1 MSLPQPRK
9 AADASPAADAEEQLF
24 TSATADDGAH
34 LPSVNAQRVNEATL
48 RLVSCAGPRRDEDVV
63 TEEVLIPYAA
73 PVEGVEDGEQPPPP
87 AAGGSPRAWRSP
99 CTWPSS
105 PRWSG

>member
-87 AAGGSPRAWRSP
+87 GGWWKSSGLAIAMHLAIVAALV
-99 CTWPSS
+99 
-105 PRWSG
+105 